1 MDMNKPVCVITGA
14 SGGIGT
20 ELVRKF
26 RDQGY
31 RVALVDV
38 DLARLEQ
45 TAASLELTGEQGVC
59 RQLDISDEEQ
69 VARTVA
75 QLRAQLGRI
84 DVLVNAAGIVG
95 RYAPTVDYT
104 FENFRK
110 IYAVNVFGTFLMM
123 HAVLP
128 IMVEQGGGAIVNFGS
143 VSGMRGYTL
152 EVGYGS
158 SKWAVIGMTQT
169 VANEY
174 GGRGIRVNSVSPGWV
189 DTAMMHQTL
198 DNYKDL
204 GEKGEIHLGPSGRA
218 ARPQEIADAV
228 YFLSSPEASHING
241 ANLVVDGGMLVD

>member
-1 MDMNKPVCVITGA
+1 
-14 SGGIGT
+14 
-20 ELVRKF
+20 
-26 RDQGY
+26 
-31 RVALVDV
+31 
-38 DLARLEQ
+38 
-45 TAASLELTGEQGVC
+45 
-59 RQLDISDEEQ
+59 
-69 VARTVA
+69 
-75 QLRAQLGRI
+75 
-84 DVLVNAAGIVG
+84 
-95 RYAPTVDYT
+95 
-104 FENFRK
+104 
-110 IYAVNVFGTFLMM
+110 
-123 HAVLP
+123 
-128 IMVEQGGGAIVNFGS
+128 
-143 VSGMRGYTL
+143 MRGYTL

-158 SKWAVIGMTQT
+158 SKWAVIGMTQN